1 MLQGSGHVGDEDAT
15 GVRTT
20 EVLKTVAAITFSAIR
35 DSLQLC

>member
-1 MLQGSGHVGDEDAT
+1 MNATAVRTRRPAT

-20 EVLKTVAAITFSAIR
+20 EVLKTVAAITLSAIR